1 MLSKQDFL
9 LSSEIVLF
17 GISLRRKTFA
27 SSVKKSLK
35 KAGFKVYPV
44 NPSADGCYSNLEEI
58 PVKVEAVYVA
68 INSANALS
76 ISENIIK
83 YGIKKVWLQCG
94 SYNEQII
101 NKFKDAG
108 IEVYTGCL
116 MMLIPGVAFIHRF
129 HRVIHDFF
137 ERKK

>member
-1 MLSKQDFL
+1 MPNKQDFL
-9 LSSEIVLF
+9 LSSEIALF
-17 GISLRRKTFA
+17 GISPQRKTFA
-27 SSVKKSLK
+27 SGVKKSLE
-35 KAGFKVYPV
+35 KATFKVYPV
-44 NPSADGCYSNLEEI
+44 NPSANGCYSNLEEI

-68 INSANALS
+68 VNRANALS

-83 YGIKKVWLQCG
+83 YGIKKVWLQYG

-101 NKFKDAG
+101 NKLKDAG

-116 MMLIPGVAFIHRF
+116 TMFIPGVGFIHRF

>member
-1 MLSKQDFL
+1 MPGKQDFL
-9 LSSEIVLF
+9 LSSEIALF

-27 SSVKKSLK
+27 SSVKKSLE

-44 NPSADGCYSNLEEI
+44 NPSADGCYPSLEEI

-68 INSANALS
+68 INRANALS
-76 ISENIIK
+76 ISESIVK
-83 YGIKKVWLQCG
+83 YGIKKVWLQYG

-116 MMLIPGVAFIHRF
+116 MMFIPGVGFIHRL
-129 HRVIHDFF
+129 HRVIHDLF